1 MSDLIERLNAGIAV
15 CDRRLPTARTQQDI
29 EVALVFREILTETRD
44 EIERLERELAEA
56 RNRQSCENGQPWV
69 CHALATARSELAQ
82 YENVVIP
89 SWKREEEGW
98 RQDEKDAV
106 EFRRVLAEQ
115 CDRLE
120 RELAEARDGF
130 KEAMSDH
137 ADTLDRLA
145 EAERD
150 AARYR
155 WLREADIVDWDAI
168 PFPVGYDHP
177 DDTLDDL
184 AKMLDASI
192 DACMTSSTVS
202 GIEK

>member
-1 MSDLIERLNAGIAV
+1 VTDLVERLNAGIDVAN
-15 CDRRLPTARTQQDI
+15 RRLLTLRTQQDI
-29 EVALVFREILTETRD
+29 EVALVFREILVETRD
-44 EIERLERELAEA
+44 EIERLGREL
-56 RNRQSCENGQPWV
+56 
-69 CHALATARSELAQ
+69 T
-82 YENVVIP
+82 
-89 SWKREEEGW
+89 
-98 RQDEKDAV
+98 
-106 EFRRVLAEQ
+106 
-115 CDRLE
+115 
-120 RELAEARDGF
+120 EARDGF